1 MTYVLLLPANR
12 YGQSLRRTCDS
23 HYLAWRLLVFT
34 SPFTFIA
41 ALTIC
46 VRGFVLPASTF
57 RLEFWVLLSDW
68 FSYVFTI
75 YTRGFVLPPRL
86 TSRLGFSVRFI
97 IWRCQVLQFMA
108 SGAQSVFFQH
118 GIHNMDPPFCFAM
131 FSNVALKIFVR
142 LFSSAGWYPISRKLT
157 TYLSF

>member
-1 MTYVLLLPANR
+1 MTYVLLLSANR
-12 YGQSLRRTCDS
+12 YGQSLRRACDS

-75 YTRGFVLPPRL
+75 YTRGFVLPPR
-86 TSRLGFSVRFI
+86 SRLGFSVRFI
-97 IWRCQVLQFMA
+97 IRRCQVLQFMA
-108 SGAQSVFFQH
+108 SGVQSVFFQH
-118 GIHNMDPPFCFAM
+118 GIHNMDPSFCFAVV
-131 FSNVALKIFVR
+131 SNVALKIFCEAFLIRR
-142 LFSSAGWYPISRKLT
+142 LVSNIR
-157 TYLSF
+157 